1 MSLAAVVAT
10 AMLAILIAFV
20 GMVLWATVRQ
30 IDGEARRA
38 AERDG
43 SS

>member
-10 AMLAILIAFV
+10 GVLAILIAFV
-20 GMVLWATVRQ
+20 GMVLLATFKQ
-30 IDGEARRA
+30 IGDERGR

-43 SS
+43 